1 MVGGEGLDRVAPVR
15 DDHEHPLHPLGVLLE
30 CLHVRE
36 WFRLGREARV
46 GLTVGTAHGPAF
58 ARLAGVEEGSCG
70 LGDGLGGGRHD
81 LTPSPSCRLKTPGC
95 GARRLG
101 RCTRSPR
108 SVSRLY
114 APNSHLQRFAA
125 PIEHGT
131 ARPDRRA
138 MIRRGRMKLRRAGL
152 PGTPVWLMASTRPA
166 PSWQPPVAGCCQD
179 LPGRSGD
186 EPLFTWRLSGWAWPC
201 WPR

>member
-1 MVGGEGLDRVAPVR
+1 MVGGKGLDRIAPVR

-131 ARPDRRA
+131 ARPAGYDSEWPDEAPAGVTARTA
-138 MIRRGRMKLRRAGL
+138 VVADGFYQDCAVLAAAGR
-152 PGTPVWLMASTRPA
+152 WL
-166 PSWQPPVAGCCQD
+166 
-179 LPGRSGD
+179 
-186 EPLFTWRLSGWAWPC
+186 LSGPTWQE
-201 WPR
+201 RR

>member
-1 MVGGEGLDRVAPVR
+1 MVGGEGLDGIARVR

-81 LTPSPSCRLKTPGC
+81 LIPSPSCRLKTP
-95 GARRLG
+95 RV
-101 RCTRSPR
+101 RSKKVRPMHSLPPER
-108 SVSRLY
+108 KSTLRPEQPLATVCWPHR
-114 APNSHLQRFAA
+114 AW
-125 PIEHGT
+125 HGT
-131 ARPDRRA
+131 AGP
-138 MIRRGRMKLRRAGL
+138 AGYD
-152 PGTPVWLMASTRPA
+152 S
-166 PSWQPPVAGCCQD
+166 
-179 LPGRSGD
+179 
-186 EPLFTWRLSGWAWPC
+186 E
-201 WPR
+201 